1 MSKKLALY
9 VRLHAKL
16 GKEAAL
22 EAFLKSALPLVE
34 NEPETA
40 TWYALKFGPATF
52 GIFDTFSDE
61 HGRQAHLSGKI
72 AEALMANAADLLAEM
87 PMIETVDLLA
97 VKGQS

>member
-9 VRLHAKL
+9 VRLHAKP
-16 GKEAAL
+16 GKEADL
-22 EAFLKSALPLVE
+22 EEFLKSALPLVE
-34 NEPETA
+34 NEPETS

-61 HGRQAHLSGKI
+61 YGRQKHLSGKI

-87 PMIETVDLLA
+87 PLIETVDLVA
-97 VKGQS
+97 VKGQA

>member
-9 VRLHAKL
+9 VRLHAKP
-16 GKEAAL
+16 GKEAVL
-22 EAFLKSALPLVE
+22 EAFLTSALPLVE
-34 NEPETA
+34 NELETT

-61 HGRQAHLSGKI
+61 YGRQKHLSGKI

-97 VKGQS
+97 VKGQT

>member
-9 VRLHAKL
+9 VRLHAKP
-16 GKEAAL
+16 GKEAVL
-22 EAFLKSALPLVE
+22 EAFLTSALPLVE
-34 NEPETA
+34 NEPETT
-40 TWYALKFGPATF
+40 TWYALKFGPDTF

-61 HGRQAHLSGKI
+61 YGRQKHLSGKI

-97 VKGQS
+97 VKGQT